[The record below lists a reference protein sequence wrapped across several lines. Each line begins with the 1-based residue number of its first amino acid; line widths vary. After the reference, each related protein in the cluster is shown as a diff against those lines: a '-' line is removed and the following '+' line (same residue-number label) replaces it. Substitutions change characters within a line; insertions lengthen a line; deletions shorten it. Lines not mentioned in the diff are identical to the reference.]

1 MLVNSKK
8 SCIFAASKRGTET
21 LHSSSGPG
29 HQILSL
35 RIEGSNPSC
44 STTKK
49 KISDIADFFFV
60 CLPHSHY

>member
-1 MLVNSKK
+1 MLVISKK
-8 SCIFAASKRGTET
+8 SCIFAASKRETVT

-44 STTKK
+44 STEQKK
-49 KISDIADFFFV
+49 TAT
-60 CLPHSHY
+60 

>member
-1 MLVNSKK
+1 M
-8 SCIFAASKRGTET
+8 

-44 STTKK
+44 STKPFN
-49 KISDIADFFFV
+49 KISISNLHTQVADLLLKIGTETELNDFFAFA
-60 CLPHSHY
+60 

>member
-1 MLVNSKK
+1 MLVISKK
-8 SCIFAASKRGTET
+8 SCIFAASKRETET

-44 STTKK
+44 STKRSK
-49 KISDIADFFFV
+49 QLKISNMQ
-60 CLPHSHY
+60 

>member
-8 SCIFAASKRGTET
+8 SCIFAASKRGTEM

-44 STTKK
+44 STKPFK
-49 KISDIADFFFV
+49 SVKISN
-60 CLPHSHY
+60 LQ